1 MRVVNLVTAAL
12 LMLLGGAV
20 IYEAVQLGIGWGYEG
35 PGSGFFPFW
44 LAALLAV
51 VSAALFVQAL
61 LERSE
66 TPFVTWERFVPVLKV
81 LLPLAG
87 FIVLTDP
94 PGAWSGLGL
103 YVAAGL
109 YLGFYMRW
117 VGRHDWRAVVALSI
131 AVPVITFFIFETW
144 FLVPMPKGPVEEWFG
159 Y

>member
-1 MRVVNLVTAAL
+1 MRIVNLVTAAL
-12 LMLLGGAV
+12 LILLGSIV
-20 IYEAVQLGIGWGYEG
+20 IYDALRLGIGWGYEG

-44 LAALLAV
+44 LATLLAV
-51 VSAALFVQAL
+51 VSAALFIEAWL
-61 LERSE
+61 DRSQKS
-66 TPFVTWERFVPVLKV
+66 FVTWERFVPVLKV
-81 LLPLAG
+81 LIPLAG

-103 YVAAGL
+103 YVAAGI

-117 VGRHDWRAVVALSI
+117 VGRHGWGAVVALSI

-144 FLVPMPKGPVEEWFG
+144 FLVPMPKGPIEDWLG